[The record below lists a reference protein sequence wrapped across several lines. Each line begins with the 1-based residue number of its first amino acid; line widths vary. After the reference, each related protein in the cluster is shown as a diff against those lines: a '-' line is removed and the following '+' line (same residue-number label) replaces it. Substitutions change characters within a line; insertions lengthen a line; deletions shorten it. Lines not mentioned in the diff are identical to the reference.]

1 MLLKLQDINKIHLF
15 LIIIIINLILRS
27 FFFFN
32 LNDDTLQF
40 SDQTKYLAI
49 SETLLNRSTFND
61 PYLIQRA
68 PLYPLIIF
76 FIRSIFDNLYFVIA
90 IQNLIGILSLFLI
103 YNTCKIVD
111 KKLAILTTFLFSI
124 NLNVILY
131 QNLIMTEGIFVT
143 FFILSIFFLLKFLK
157 KQKLNLLFYLSVSLA
172 IAALIRPQIYYFP
185 MTMFIIIFFLL
196 KNSFKEKIK
205 FFLIFFIIFKS
216 LLFIWEYRNYKI
228 HGDKFFVI
236 AKEVNLIGYYLPHF
250 DQYEYKIDLQKAKK
264 ERDIK
269 WKKYLSEI
277 DDEKIEQN
285 NLIFKENLAVKYSL
299 EELRKY
305 KLSNLIKANLAGSI
319 KTILTPSYVD
329 IGYFFKLK
337 KIPFSSTEGFSFL
350 EQSLNFIKK
359 IYKTNLT
366 YFVFLVLSLTLI
378 FLVRLI
384 QIYGLII
391 LFQKNTKFSILSI
404 LIIFFFIFLL
414 GPLGAPK
421 YRVPF
426 EIFFSIYLSYGIL
439 GLKSIIKKKI
449 T

>member
-32 LNDDTLQF
+32 LNDGTLQF

-49 SETLLNRSTFND
+49 SETLLNQSTFDD
-61 PYLIQRA
+61 PHLIQRA

-76 FIRSIFDNLYFVIA
+76 LIRSVLDNLYFVI
-90 IQNLIGILSLFLI
+90 IVQNLIGILSLFLI
-103 YNTCKIVD
+103 YNTCKIID
-111 KKLAILTTFLFSI
+111 RKLAYLSTLLYSV

-131 QNLIMTEGIFVT
+131 ENLILTEGIFT
-143 FFILSIFFLLKFLK
+143 SFFVLSIFFLLKFIK
-157 KQKLNLLFYLSVSLA
+157 KQKLSLLIYLSITLA
-172 IAALIRPQIYYFP
+172 ISALIRPQIYYFLIII
-185 MTMFIIIFFLL
+185 FIIIFFLL
-196 KNSFKEKIK
+196 KNSFQEKVK
-205 FFLIFFIIFKS
+205 FFLIFLIIFKS
-216 LLFIWEYRNYKI
+216 IIFVWEFRNYKV
-228 HGDKFFVI
+228 HGNKFFVI

-264 ERDIK
+264 NRKIK
-269 WKKYLSEI
+269 WEKYLSEI
-277 DDEKIEQN
+277 NDEKIEQN
-285 NLIFKENLAVKYSL
+285 NLIFKENLAVKYTL
-299 EELRKY
+299 EELKKY
-305 KLSNLIKANLAGSI
+305 QLSSLIKANLAGSI

-329 IGYFFKLK
+329 IGYFYKLK
-337 KIPFSSTEGFSFL
+337 KISFSSTEGFSFL

-359 IYKTNLT
+359 VYKTNLT
-366 YFVFLVLSLTLI
+366 YFVLLVLNLTLI
-378 FLVRLI
+378 FLIRII

-391 LFQKNTKFSILSI
+391 LFEKNTKISILSI

-414 GPLGAPK
+414 GPLGGPK

-439 GLKSIIKKKI
+439 GLINIIKKKI